1 MYYSH
6 FKAGKNDRKIMVQP
20 TIHIQISVRTEV
32 QDLTNVFFARV
43 LDSLWAF
50 EIRDLK
56 VLSTKP

>member
-1 MYYSH
+1 
-6 FKAGKNDRKIMVQP
+6 MVQP